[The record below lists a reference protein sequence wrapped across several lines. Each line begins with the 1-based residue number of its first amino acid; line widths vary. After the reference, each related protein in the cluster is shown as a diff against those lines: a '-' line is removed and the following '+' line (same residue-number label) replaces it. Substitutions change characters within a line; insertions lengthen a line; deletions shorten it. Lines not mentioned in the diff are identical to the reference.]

1 MMSVHDV
8 DKSKTMPARIRIAV
22 FDDHPAFRESVIE
35 TLRRVDVFEIVG
47 EGMTADDA
55 LKVARENAP
64 DVVLVDICMPGG
76 GIEAVASIADECPDV
91 RTIVL
96 TFSECEDHVTS
107 ALRAGAR
114 GYVLKGGSDSEIV
127 SAVHAVVRGDFYFTA
142 NFAMRLL
149 IERSRRIAAVVNDN
163 LPQVPFSQEVSICN
177 RITGDLRVRH

>member
-1 MMSVHDV
+1 MNVHDI
-8 DKSKTMPARIRIAV
+8 DKKKMMPAPIRIAV
-22 FDDHPAFRESVIE
+22 FDDHTAFRESVIE
-35 TLRRVDVFEIVG
+35 TLERVDGFEIVG

-55 LKVARENAP
+55 LKVVREHTP
-64 DVVLVDICMPGG
+64 DVVLLDICMPGG
-76 GIEAVASIADECPDV
+76 GIEAVASIADDCPDV

-127 SAVHAVVRGDFYFTA
+127 SAVHAVVHGDFYFTP

-149 IERSRRIAAVVNDN
+149 IERSRRVAAVVVDD
-163 LPQVPFSQEVSICN
+163 LSQVPFSREVSLCN
-177 RITGDLRVRH
+177 GIMGDLRVRH